1 MVFVIDP
8 TKPEPTPRELAEEI
22 RRLQDELA
30 WFKRDNEYRLD
41 TLGMKRSWQTVEE
54 HNITIDE
61 PMRMDLYIPPGTKH
75 IQSVILRLRLKPYEA
90 YGHAWGTTAKTVLD
104 TEPALWLSD
113 PEPSSPIGS
122 AGSHDHNGM
131 VDPDGSHS
139 HSLRR
144 HVHRYT
150 VPDHGHG
157 LLFATFRS
165 GTPKNVG
172 IRINGVDVTAALG
185 GPFNEDQESLDL
197 TPFVQA
203 IGWNDIEFR
212 CGPDP
217 TNDPPRGRIRAS
229 IFVELYLP

>member
-1 MVFVIDP
+1 MLILDP
-8 TKPEPTPRELAEEI
+8 TQPEPTPRELAEEI

-75 IQSVILRLRLKPYEA
+75 IQSVVLRLRLKPYEA
-90 YGHAWGTTAKTVLD
+90 YGHAWGTTAKSVLD
-104 TEPALWLSD
+104 TEPAEWD
-113 PEPSSPIGS
+113 SSNYETQQVMAS
-122 AGSHDHNGM
+122 AGGHDHGGV
-131 VDPDGSHS
+131 VDSDGDHR
-139 HSLRR
+139 HSLRK
-144 HVHRYT
+144 HTHRYT

-165 GTPKNVG
+165 GTPKNVR
-172 IRINGVDVTAALG
+172 ISINGVDITEALG

-197 TPFVQA
+197 TQYVQA
-203 IGWNDIEFR
+203 IGWNDIQFS
-212 CGPDP
+212 CGPDSI
-217 TNDPPRGRIRAS
+217 DPPRGRIRAS